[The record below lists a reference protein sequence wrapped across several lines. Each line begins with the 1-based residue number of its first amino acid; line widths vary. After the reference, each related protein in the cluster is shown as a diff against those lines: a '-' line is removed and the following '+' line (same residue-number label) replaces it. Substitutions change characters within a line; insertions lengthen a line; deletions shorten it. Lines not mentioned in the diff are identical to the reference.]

1 MFNKKSE
8 LRYSKEPFRN
18 VMCVYIKRQ
27 ETLKEYIKHINNGYF
42 CGWDYA

>member
-18 VMCVYIKRQ
+18 VYVCIYKKTGNLKRIYK
-27 ETLKEYIKHINNGYF
+27 TY
-42 CGWDYA
+42 